1 MTFRRKPATPPV
13 DLIII
18 GLGNP
23 GREYSGSRHN
33 LGFMCVDELARRL
46 GVRVAERNSQALVAT
61 ARVPGRDGAVLLAK
75 PQTFMNLSGRA
86 AAALVRKHR
95 LGVSDV
101 WVVHDE
107 MDIPFGKLRIRKG
120 GSAGGN
126 NGVKSL
132 IADLGDTGFVRFRV
146 GVGRP
151 EPEDA
156 VDYLLSPF
164 TDEERE
170 RLGGLIALTVD
181 AVMDAL
187 TDGIDISMN
196 SHNGKS
202 A

>member
-1 MTFRRKPATPPV
+1 VTFRRKPAAPPV
-13 DLIII
+13 DLIIM

-23 GREYSGSRHN
+23 GREYTGSRHN
-33 LGFMCVDELARRL
+33 LGFMCLDELARRL
-46 GVRVAERNSQALVAT
+46 GVRVTERGSQALVAT
-61 ARVPGRDGAVLLAK
+61 ARVGGRDGAVLLAK

-86 AAALVRKHR
+86 AAALVRRHK
-95 LGVSDV
+95 LTPADL

-107 MDIPFGKLRIRKG
+107 MDIPFGRLRIRKG

-164 TDEERE
+164 TEEERE
-170 RLGGLIALTVD
+170 LLPSLIGLTAD

-187 TDGIDISMN
+187 SDGIDISMN
-196 SHNGKS
+196 RHNGKS
-202 A
+202 V